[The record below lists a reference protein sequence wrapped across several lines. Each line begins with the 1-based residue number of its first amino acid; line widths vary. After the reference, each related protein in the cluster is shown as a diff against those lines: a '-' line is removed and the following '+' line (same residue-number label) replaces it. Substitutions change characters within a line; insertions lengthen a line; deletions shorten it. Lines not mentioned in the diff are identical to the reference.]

1 MEKKKGRKIVKITV
15 ITVSLLLIAAILA
28 AVIFSI
34 NVGKQVAEGL
44 LYMNRG
50 KDTKENSVKQ
60 LELWNYDLAGFEAAY
75 VPEKRSVTA
84 KDGVDSPGAVFDRGG
99 SRTAILLHG
108 LGGDGVSTYP
118 IAELYLEKD
127 FNVIAVDQRASGDSP
142 DDKVSFGYFE
152 KLDVAA
158 WVDYAKNELKSES
171 VVIHGQSMG
180 AATAALYAATEHAV
194 QNVEAVILDSCF
206 DSMEN
211 MFLGT
216 WRSMEGTAG
225 IPEDYIL
232 ACGDWYL
239 NRHYGFGFEDTDI
252 MEKMKENRVSTL
264 ILQNTGDDIVSNE
277 TAEQMLEN
285 CAAEKK
291 KICYFDSK
299 HIEGLIDF
307 KEKYEK
313 EVFSFLNS

>member
-1 MEKKKGRKIVKITV
+1 MKKKKGRKIIKVTAVTV
-15 ITVSLLLIAAILA
+15 CFLLIAAIA
-28 AVIFSI
+28 GAVMFSI

-44 LYMNRG
+44 LYLNEG

-60 LELWNYDLAGFEAAY
+60 LETWNYDLAGFEAAY
-75 VPEKRSVTA
+75 EPEKRSVTA
-84 KDGVDSPGAVFDRGG
+84 EDGVVSPGAVFDMGG
-99 SRTAILLHG
+99 KKTAVLLHG
-108 LGGDGVSTYP
+108 LGGDYVSTYP
-118 IAELYLEKD
+118 IAELYLKKG

-142 DDKVSFGYFE
+142 DNKVSFGYFE
-152 KLDVAA
+152 KLDAAA
-158 WVDYAKNELKSES
+158 WVDYAKNELKSEN

-180 AATAALYAATEHAV
+180 AATAALYAATEHAA

-211 MFLGT
+211 MFLDT
-216 WRSMEGTAG
+216 WRSMEGTEG

-264 ILQNTGDDIVSNE
+264 MLQSTKDDMVSNE
-277 TAEQMLEN
+277 TAEQMFEN

-291 KICYFDSK
+291 KICYFDSR

-307 KEKYEK
+307 KEEYE
-313 EVFSFLNS
+313 EAVFSFLNS